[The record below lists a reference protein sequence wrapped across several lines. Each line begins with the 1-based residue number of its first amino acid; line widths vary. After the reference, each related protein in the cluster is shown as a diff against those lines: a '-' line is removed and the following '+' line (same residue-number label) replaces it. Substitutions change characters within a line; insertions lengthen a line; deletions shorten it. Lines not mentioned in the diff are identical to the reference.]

1 MELYEEI
8 LLHLLERQKAKVEVT
23 FPALNFTAGEL
34 VESAA
39 YCALSQIQ
47 KILKD
52 DSLKDEECFSKIE
65 QIVREFERLGSGCGD
80 RHDFG

>member
-1 MELYEEI
+1 MDLYKEI
-8 LLHLLERQKAKVEVT
+8 LIHMLEYRDTKVEVT
-23 FPALNFTAGEL
+23 FPGLNFSAKEI

-52 DSLKDEECFSKIE
+52 NTLDDPECFYKIE
-65 QIVREFERLGSGCGD
+65 AIVREFERIGSSCGD